1 MHRLAFS
8 VHEFLFSVELIK
20 MCLQVKLGVYCSE
33 RLWESVPFS
42 PLALCITSLS
52 PSNDFLSPALLLVFH
67 PVQALSS
74 FPFSSKDKPIF
85 HFLFCLMCSPI
96 SLKWQGRFMEFEVW
110 ALFAFFFFFFF
121 WQDDKKIIYTW
132 GIDTCWEWCGYK
144 LPGILR
150 NAERMSCATIFWYHL
165 LFSPLTSAHSHR
177 FQQVSTE
184 TVFTCAFGVS
194 LFPSLFFF
202 EGLRKKVS

>member
-33 RLWESVPFS
+33 HLWESVPFS

-110 ALFAFFFFFFF
+110 ALFAFFSFSFSGKMTKKSFTHGELILVENDVDISSRVFYGTPKGCLAQPFFGIIYSFHLWPLHIHTASSKFLLRPSLHVLLEFPYSLRFFFF
-121 WQDDKKIIYTW
+121 W
-132 GIDTCWEWCGYK
+132 
-144 LPGILR
+144 
-150 NAERMSCATIFWYHL
+150 
-165 LFSPLTSAHSHR
+165 R
-177 FQQVSTE
+177 F
-184 TVFTCAFGVS
+184 A
-194 LFPSLFFF
+194 
-202 EGLRKKVS
+202 

>member
-1 MHRLAFS
+1 MRKRSIFSTGPLHYESFSFKWLFESSTFTRLSPCTGAFIVS
-8 VHEFLFSVELIK
+8 IFLQGQAHLSFSILFNVLTDLIEMTGK
-20 MCLQVKLGVYCSE
+20 IYGI
-33 RLWESVPFS
+33 W
-42 PLALCITSLS
+42 SLS
-52 PSNDFLSPALLLVFH
+52 TL
-67 PVQALSS
+67 
-74 FPFSSKDKPIF
+74 
-85 HFLFCLMCSPI
+85 C
-96 SLKWQGRFMEFEVW
+96 
-110 ALFAFFFFFFF
+110 FFFFFFF

-165 LFSPLTSAHSHR
+165 HFSPLTSAHSHR